1 MSSAAYQRNGQ
12 AVSPEKFYSVA
23 CDPTRSVVVEAC
35 AGAGKTWMLVSRI
48 LRALMDGCEPAQIL
62 AITFTRKAA
71 GEMRE
76 RLQQWLREMAQQTH
90 VQRCAEL
97 MARGM
102 TADEAH
108 RQADA
113 LAALYGRWLCSGES
127 VQIST
132 IHGWFSKLVS
142 GMPMDV
148 LAELGL
154 PPQWQLIEDQDELWP
169 QLWGLWLK
177 QLDAE
182 QSTPARAAFEWLLT
196 VERRSN
202 LEAWLRS
209 ALNNR
214 MELHLAQQAG
224 VLWDS
229 VPSAAEEFAAFEG
242 LDQPA
247 QALARSSVHG
257 QFEQLGRE
265 LGQLSGKKPQV
276 AAQQIVSA
284 MLIPVLDE
292 RAKALSDAL
301 LTAKGE
307 PRKQLGDGA
316 TLAWAQAW
324 LVDFNLAVLQQGA
337 CDRHRAMVLLAQV
350 LFEQYARLKHQ
361 RGLADIVDL
370 ELAAARLLQDP
381 ALAGWVQERLDVQL
395 RHVLMD
401 EFQDT
406 SPLQW
411 ATLHAW
417 LSGYV
422 GAGGGASGRAAIQ
435 VFVVGDPKQSI
446 YRFRRADPRVF
457 EAAKAFVQ
465 EGLEGDLL
473 ACDHTR
479 RNAPGIIDLIN
490 QTLAPAALEGVFK
503 GYRPHTTASTAQA
516 EIRVLPDVLR
526 PPKPASD
533 TSEGGDPVDPLEDE
547 DLWRDS
553 LTEPR
558 HEAAEVLKQLEAEHC
573 AAAIAHAI
581 EHEGRVPG
589 DIFVLARRR
598 ANLVLVAKALAHRGI
613 AHAAPEN
620 TLLVETPE
628 ARDLMAVMQCVVT
641 PGQDLALAHALKTPA
656 LGASDQV
663 LMALA
668 RCVKAAKG
676 TTWWDALMR
685 LDGQAAGLD
694 STDQACVM
702 RAQSLL
708 PIWQQA
714 ARTLPPHDLLQQIV
728 DDAGWRQALARC
740 LSPSMLRQALVNLDA
755 LLAQSLALHAGRHA
769 TPYRWLRELKRLREP
784 LPSQAVKEAVQLL
797 TIHGAKGLEAPV
809 VFLLDTDSPA
819 SRSDHHTVLVDWPQ
833 GAQHPQRCAFVARE
847 AVPAPSLQ
855 SFMQDE
861 KLAQLS
867 EECNALYVAL
877 TRAREQLVISRT
889 EPRSSNAQGS
899 WWARLWR
906 SDAVHEGH
914 RWAPP
919 EPASDHHLGVS
930 HAWHN
935 TLPMLPSLPPRK
947 LPKVVDAGPDESA
960 LDQVM
965 SSLTGQALHRVM
977 ELLTPLPLARRTA
990 DLLATLARQATQS
1003 LVNAQLEQGLDAEA
1017 CESLIQ
1023 SVLQTAQRI
1032 LAHPATQPWLDPQQA
1047 SWAGNEVV
1055 IWHEGQVLRIDRLVT
1070 QVIEG
1075 QTHWWVLDY
1084 KLHPAPHLQPAYRA
1098 QIEQYVRAIKAVER
1112 TEHVRGAFIAGDGG
1126 FHPL

>member
-1 MSSAAYQRNGQ
+1 MSQAAYQRNGQ
-12 AVSPEKFYSVA
+12 AVSPETFYSVA
-23 CDPTRSVVVEAC
+23 CDPARSVVVEAC

-76 RLQQWLREMAQQTH
+76 RLQQWLREMAQQSRE
-90 VQRCAEL
+90 QRCTEL

-102 TADEAH
+102 GAEQAH
-108 RQADA
+108 QQADA
-113 LAALYGRWLCSGES
+113 LAALYGRWLRSGES

-154 PPQWQLIEDQDELWP
+154 PPQWRLIEDQDELWP
-169 QLWGLWLK
+169 QLWGMWLK
-177 QLDAE
+177 QLDSE
-182 QSTPARAAFEWLLT
+182 QGTAARAAFEWLLA

-224 VLWDS
+224 VLWSS
-229 VPSAAEEFAAFEG
+229 VPPAAEEFPAFEG
-242 LDQPA
+242 LAQPED
-247 QALARSSVHG
+247 ALARSSVHE

-284 MLIPVLDE
+284 MLLPDLGQ
-292 RAKALSDAL
+292 RAGALCKAL
-301 LTAKGE
+301 LTDKGE
-307 PRKQLGDGA
+307 PRKQLGDGG

-324 LVDFNLAVLQQGA
+324 LVDFKQAQSQQDA
-337 CDRHRAMVLLAQV
+337 CNRHRAMVLLAQV
-350 LFEQYARLKHQ
+350 LFDQYARLKHQ

-381 ALAGWVQERLDVQL
+381 SLAGWVQERLDVQL

-422 GAGGGASGRAAIQ
+422 GAGGGASGKAAIQ

-465 EGLEGDLL
+465 QGLEGDLL

-490 QTLAPAALEGVFK
+490 QTLAPAAQEGVFK
-503 GYRPHTTASTAQA
+503 GYRPHTTASEAHAQ
-516 EIRVLPDVLR
+516 IRVLPDVLR
-526 PPKPASD
+526 PPKA
-533 TSEGGDPVDPLEDE
+533 TSSAVEGDDQDADADGDV
-547 DLWRDS
+547 LWRDS

-558 HEAAEVLKQLEAEHC
+558 HEAAEILKQLEAEHC

-581 EHEGRVPG
+581 EHEGRAPG

-598 ANLVLVAKALAHRGI
+598 ANLVLVAQALAHRGI

-628 ARDLMAVMQCVVT
+628 ARDLMAVMQSVVT

-656 LGASDQV
+656 LGASDEV

-668 RCVKAAKG
+668 RRVKAAKG
-676 TTWWDALMR
+676 TTWWDALMS
-685 LDGQAAGLD
+685 LDALAAGLD
-694 STDQACVM
+694 DRDQAGVA
-702 RAQSLL
+702 RAQTLL
-708 PIWQQA
+708 LAWQQA

-728 DDAGWRQALARC
+728 DDAGWRQALASC
-740 LSPSMLRQALVNLDA
+740 LSPAMLRQALVNLDA

-784 LPSQAVKEAVQLL
+784 LPAMAVKDAVQLL

-833 GAQHPQRCAFVARE
+833 GAPHPHRCAFVARE
-847 AVPAPSLQ
+847 ATPAPSLQ
-855 SFMQDE
+855 SFLQDE

-906 SDAVHEGH
+906 SEAVHEGH

-919 EPASDHHLGVS
+919 AQEQAHASGTRLTWLN
-930 HAWHN
+930 A
-935 TLPMLPSLPPRK
+935 LPMLPVLPPRK
-947 LPKVVDAGPDESA
+947 AAKAIAADTSA
-960 LDQVM
+960 LTQDLVM
-965 SSLTGQALHRVM
+965 ASLTGQALHRVL
-977 ELLTPLPLARRTA
+977 ELLTPLPMAQRNG
-990 DLLATLARQATQS
+990 DLLTTLARQATQS
-1003 LVNAQLEQGLDAEA
+1003 VLNAHSGQALDASA
-1017 CESLIQ
+1017 SESLIH
-1023 SVLQTAQRI
+1023 VVRQTADRI
-1032 LAHPATQPWLDPQQA
+1032 LAHPGSQPWLDPAQA

-1070 QVIEG
+1070 KVSEG

-1084 KLHPAPHLQPAYRA
+1084 KLHLAPHTQPAYRA

-1112 TEHVRGAFIAGDGG
+1112 TELVHGAFIAGDGG
-1126 FHPL
+1126 FHAL